1 MRPSRR
7 QAVRGLLVELK
18 ARPHPPEAVEV
29 TTRSS
34 VALMPQ
40 PRFAFAGTPEFAA
53 RALTGLLQGGFRPC
67 LVLTG
72 PDQRRGR
79 GRKHLPSPVKQLAT
93 ESGIPVETPA
103 DNDEAVSVIEG
114 QRLDTVVVAAY
125 GLILSER
132 FLKAPRH
139 GCINLHASLLPR
151 WRGAAPIERALMAGD
166 AQTGAT
172 IMQIDTGL
180 DTGPIIAQAPLPIGP
195 DSTGESLSDAI
206 ADLGAGLLCGVLS
219 DLPAMRPEP
228 QSGPATYARKLS
240 PDDAVADWAQPA
252 TQLERNIRAL
262 AHRLPVHSELGG
274 TRVQLL
280 AGEAQSE
287 SAQSQPG
294 EIVMASRQGLVAA
307 CGTGTLKIK
316 QLRLDRGKGTI
327 LGAAE
332 AINGFGDLFRTGNR
346 FKRLSTG

>member
-1 MRPSRR
+1 M
-7 QAVRGLLVELK
+7 
-18 ARPHPPEAVEV
+18 
-29 TTRSS
+29 T
-34 VALMPQ
+34 

-53 RALTGLLQGGFRPC
+53 RALTGLLEGGFRPG

-79 GRKHLPSPVKQLAT
+79 GRKFLPSPVKRLAA
-93 ESGIPVETPA
+93 EAGIPVETPA
-103 DNDEAVSVIEG
+103 NNDEAVSAIEG

-206 ADLGAGLLCGVLS
+206 ADLGARLLCGLLPG
-219 DLPAMRPEP
+219 LPAIRPQP
-228 QSGPATYARKLS
+228 QSGPATYAHKLTAS
-240 PDDAVADWAQPA
+240 DAAADWTLPA
-252 TQLERNIRAL
+252 AQLERQIRAL
-262 AHRLPVHSELGG
+262 AHRLPVHSNLADA
-274 TRVQLL
+274 RVQLL
-280 AGEAQSE
+280 AGEISREPAQG
-287 SAQSQPG
+287 QPG
-294 EIVMASRQGLVAA
+294 EIVAANRRGLIAA
-307 CGTGTLKIK
+307 CGTGALRIT
-316 QLRLDRGKGTI
+316 QLRLNRGKGTV
-327 LGAAE
+327 LGPAE
-332 AINGFGDLFRTGNR
+332 AINGFGDLFRAGNQ
-346 FKRLSTG
+346 FNHPSAS